1 MFPPAPLAL
10 VDTKTGGVQTPSA
23 GVLGSHDS
31 ATGAPENHRGEAVE
45 NEASNFVAGFATV
58 AMSSA
63 TGKHE
68 QADPEHDRLAKSVP
82 DPTNI
87 AAHATDAKAQ
97 TNGTAPAATHDKTKQ
112 PMQDAIWTKMRPT
125 MHILGDIADGWERF
139 GNALSPT
146 APFPML
152 TPRLKLVG
160 LVLPGLLASLFTS
173 SYMFMKMNWFFIGF
187 GFFGDP
193 LIWRGL
199 DLLNREFPH
208 WQKLLEI
215 RK

>member
-1 MFPPAPLAL
+1 MPPNILTSL
-10 VDTKTGGVQTPSA
+10 I
-23 GVLGSHDS
+23 DS
-31 ATGAPENHRGEAVE
+31 ATGAPEKHRGEAVE
-45 NEASNFVAGFATV
+45 QEASNFVAGFATI

-68 QADPEHDRLAKSVP
+68 QNEPEHDPVASSIP
-82 DPTNI
+82 DPTSV
-87 AAHATDAKAQ
+87 ASASADAKSS
-97 TNGTAPAATHDKTKQ
+97 AAGEKPNKKHDKTKQ
-112 PMQDAIWTKMRPT
+112 PMEDAMWSQMRPI

-139 GNALSPT
+139 AKYDPCIRDEYVALTITSALSPT
-146 APFPML
+146 APFPKQ
-152 TPRLKLVG
+152 TPKLKLAG
-160 LVLPGLLASLFTS
+160 LVLPVLLISVLTS
-173 SYMFMKMNWFFIGF
+173 SYMFMKMTMFFVGF

-199 DLLNREFPH
+199 DILNNRFPH